1 MELSQF
7 TDYSLRALIYAGSKG
22 GRLCTVPEVADAFGI
37 SRNHL
42 VKVVNNLAK
51 LDHVWTQRGRNGGF
65 QLARAPKDIN
75 IGSLV
80 RETENLH
87 LVECF
92 DEVRNSCPI
101 RNACVLKR
109 ALHEA
114 QAAFLNVLDGYSLE
128 DFIANEPFLQS
139 QLSLKP
145 TL

>member
-7 TDYSLRALIYAGSKG
+7 TDFSLRALIYSGSKPG
-22 GRLCTVPEVADAFGI
+22 KLCTVPEVAGSFGI

-51 LDHVWTQRGRNGGF
+51 LGYVRTQRGRNGGF
-65 QLARAPKDIN
+65 QLAMAPENIN
-75 IGSLV
+75 IGKLV
-80 RETENLH
+80 RVTETLN

-101 RNACVLKR
+101 YDACVLKR

-114 QAAFLNVLDGYSLE
+114 QAAFLAVLDSYTIA
-128 DFIANEPFLQS
+128 DFISSEPL
-139 QLSLKP
+139 LSRLGIS
-145 TL
+145 L

>member
-7 TDYSLRALIYAGSKG
+7 TDYSLRALIYAGSNG
-22 GRLCTVPEVADAFGI
+22 GKLCTVPEVAGAFGI
-37 SRNHL
+37 SQNHL

-51 LDHVWTQRGRNGGF
+51 LNYVWTQRGRNGGF
-65 QLARAPKDIN
+65 QLAHAPQDIN

-80 RETENLH
+80 RQTESLH

-92 DEVRNSCPI
+92 DEVRNTCPI

-114 QAAFLNVLDGYSLE
+114 QKAFLDVLDSYSLA
-128 DFIANEPFLQS
+128 DFISNEPLFHS

-145 TL
+145 IP